1 MLPFDTGARRKRGF
15 SRAIAPGTSGQA
27 GSTCQAR
34 LRARRV
40 SSPRS
45 ATPKRGRM
53 RSRLR
58 RCSTSSFENGTRPDR
73 TSFMAGWYSPRQAS
87 AKAGQS
93 RAWPSGDR
101 MRSLSRAMPVRQST
115 RVPKTSKNRAFGVS
129 AMRRSCPA
137 ARSSQ
142 EVALSLR
149 DQLLSRH
156 GACDDLFERRLDG
169 FGPKLVRLFAH
180 DGALALGD
188 PLDRM
193 LDLGR
198 QRRVAEEGRL
208 LRRLLIGGAQLLRE
222 VLLHR
227 RRQGRVVPLRDEAGR
242 LRSDLGQG
250 GLLLD
255 VVCHGGPA
263 AGSRTTP
270 RPVRGFSRADLAL
283 G

>member
-1 MLPFDTGARRKRGF
+1 M
-15 SRAIAPGTSGQA
+15 
-27 GSTCQAR
+27 
-34 LRARRV
+34 
-40 SSPRS
+40 
-45 ATPKRGRM
+45 PKRGRM
-53 RSRLR
+53 RSKLR

-115 RVPKTSKNRAFGVS
+115 RVPKTSKNRAFGVC

-149 DQLLSRH
+149 DQLLGGHS
-156 GACDDLFERRLDG
+156 ACDDLFERRLDR
-169 FGPKLVRLFAH
+169 FGTKLVRLFAH

-188 PLDRM
+188 PLNRV
-193 LDLGR
+193 LDLRR

-208 LRRLLIGGAQLLRE
+208 VRALLIGGAQLLCE
-222 VLLHR
+222 VLLHG
-227 RRQGRVVPLRDEAGR
+227 RRQRGVLPLGLDAGGF
-242 LRSDLGQG
+242 RSRPGQRGLVG
-250 GLLLD
+250 G
-255 VVCHGGPA
+255 
-263 AGSRTTP
+263 
-270 RPVRGFSRADLAL
+270 
-283 G
+283 